1 MQINKEIESLN
12 VSNAVSVT
20 LGIFRLLQKKN

>member
-1 MQINKEIESLN
+1 MESLN

-20 LGIFRLLQKKN
+20 LGLFRYLEKKN